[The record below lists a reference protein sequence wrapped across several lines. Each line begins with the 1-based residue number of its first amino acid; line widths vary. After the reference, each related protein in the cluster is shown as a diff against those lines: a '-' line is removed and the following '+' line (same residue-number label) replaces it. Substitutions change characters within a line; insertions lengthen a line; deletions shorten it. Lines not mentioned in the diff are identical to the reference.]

1 MAWRT
6 SLIYKIIKNYG
17 KKQPK
22 FSVYNLC
29 PENNN
34 NNNKNNNNKYYY
46 YQRDRRLSMIKIK
59 KKNKNTS

>member
-34 NNNKNNNNKYYY
+34 NNKNNNNQYFY